1 MLVAASWCYAAAKP
15 FQATGTTFEN
25 VSFVGLRKVIEVIRS
40 REKYLHGR
48 QRPKSVHINIR
59 N

>member
-40 REKYLHGR
+40 REKYLRGHQSPTR
-48 QRPKSVHINIR
+48 VHTNIR